1 MKKIIFDT
9 DNTTGIEGRPM
20 DDSLALMYLLGL
32 PEEAEVLGVTCNFGN
47 GTVNEVYNCTR
58 KLLDELGRS
67 DMLVLRGAEANDDPR
82 TEAARWIAETA
93 AANPGE
99 VSYLG
104 IGSLGNLYGAYLFD
118 AEVFKNLKEIVL
130 MGGLT
135 EPLYI
140 HGDQP
145 LAELNMSANAFATE
159 TVLTKGH
166 DISVITGNNC
176 LAVSELPKDEFLN
189 KLCVSSN
196 PTGMYIAKICGY
208 RFRDKVAVYGAD
220 SSYCWDVVAS
230 AYLLHPE
237 LFEDNLT
244 SCNIQLDNLK
254 TGFLNPVSETE
265 ANTVINIPCAKDRVL
280 LQDSYYKAWT
290 SCPVAPQENN
300 FSCNGVYLDKLIQP
314 SILIELC
321 KAPAHGFL
329 LLQRLKENGLV
340 EATLDPAGFYRMLK
354 KLEKADFITGV
365 KNSSAQRGK
374 VVYEI
379 TDLGRLALGNW
390 QETLTSYQHHIDHI
404 LSEIDAV
411 R

>member
-208 RFRDKVAVYGAD
+208 RFRDKVAD
-220 SSYCWDVVAS
+220 RKSVV
-230 AYLLHPE
+230 
-237 LFEDNLT
+237 
-244 SCNIQLDNLK
+244 
-254 TGFLNPVSETE
+254 
-265 ANTVINIPCAKDRVL
+265 
-280 LQDSYYKAWT
+280 
-290 SCPVAPQENN
+290 
-300 FSCNGVYLDKLIQP
+300 
-314 SILIELC
+314 
-321 KAPAHGFL
+321 
-329 LLQRLKENGLV
+329 
-340 EATLDPAGFYRMLK
+340 
-354 KLEKADFITGV
+354 
-365 KNSSAQRGK
+365 
-374 VVYEI
+374 
-379 TDLGRLALGNW
+379 
-390 QETLTSYQHHIDHI
+390 
-404 LSEIDAV
+404 
-411 R
+411 